1 MTDWGEFQPLDLSI
15 WKMLFVGA
23 VVLLTAGLS
32 FANWKRRGGTAV
44 GLLEGLR
51 FVIVCLILFTLMK
64 PEFLRVTT
72 FEDQPEVVVLRDIS
86 GSMGTMD
93 LLGKEG
99 NAITRQQWVA
109 ENIDTNVIQAALVDS
124 SAKNK
129 IKVTYPEFGMS
140 GTNSITAGTDIFD
153 ALEEQRAKNKNL
165 RAIFLLSDGDW
176 NYGSPPQQAA
186 VKLGADKIP
195 VFTLTVGSSEAQK
208 DLILE
213 TVNPPNFGLF
223 GERIA
228 IPFRIQSHLDVTYRQ
243 RVLLNYGPNTIAGKD
258 VVIPPHGEVFDT
270 IVWEPTSLGNYTL
283 TMELPEWTA
292 GSAKELTAENN
303 RQSFHISIRTEK
315 LNVLVVESYPRWEY
329 RYLRNAMMRDPGVDA
344 DVLLLHPE
352 LGPGAGLNYIQKF
365 PETREQLAKYD
376 VVFLGDVGI
385 GQPNTIGSAK
395 HDELTPEQ
403 CDMIRGLVDQQ
414 GSGLVFMPG
423 ARGRQLTFLDHPIGD
438 LIPVQYEDNRPQK
451 NQWDEYGHWA
461 TREVRF
467 KLTSTGRGHTLT
479 KFNPD
484 EFQNEVIWKNL
495 PGYFW
500 CAAVERARP
509 GSQVLATHESKRGQ
523 AGYLPI
529 LATRPWGAG
538 EVLFMGTDAAWR
550 WRRGVEDV
558 YHYNFWGQVIRW
570 MAHKR
575 KMAKGEGVRLT
586 YNPEN
591 PKVGEEISLQATML
605 DLSGGAD
612 NALLRASIRRVDNNS
627 TRDIQLAPLEG
638 GWGVFQGSLKMTAGG
653 NYDVKIYNPNNPNQ
667 TLMTTILVEAP
678 TLEKLGQPANA
689 KVMREIA
696 ARSGG
701 ETGQAADLSRLLAGL
716 SGVAKNEE
724 IEERFRLWS
733 SAWWAGGILFLLAVY
748 WVSRK
753 VLGLI

>member
-1 MTDWGEFQPLDLSI
+1 M
-15 WKMLFVGA
+15 
-23 VVLLTAGLS
+23 
-32 FANWKRRGGTAV
+32 
-44 GLLEGLR
+44 
-51 FVIVCLILFTLMK
+51 
-64 PEFLRVTT
+64 
-72 FEDQPEVVVLRDIS
+72 
-86 GSMGTMD
+86 
-93 LLGKEG
+93 
-99 NAITRQQWVA
+99 
-109 ENIDTNVIQAALVDS
+109 
-124 SAKNK
+124 
-129 IKVTYPEFGMS
+129 
-140 GTNSITAGTDIFD
+140 
-153 ALEEQRAKNKNL
+153 
-165 RAIFLLSDGDW
+165 
-176 NYGSPPQQAA
+176 
-186 VKLGADKIP
+186 
-195 VFTLTVGSSEAQK
+195 
-208 DLILE
+208 
-213 TVNPPNFGLF
+213 
-223 GERIA
+223 
-228 IPFRIQSHLDVTYRQ
+228 
-243 RVLLNYGPNTIAGKD
+243 
-258 VVIPPHGEVFDT
+258 FDT

-292 GSAKELTAENN
+292 AAPRIDRRKQPTILSD
-303 RQSFHISIRTEK
+303 ISIRTEK

-329 RYLRNAMMRDPGVDA
+329 RYLRNAMMRDPGVDV

-352 LGPGAGLNYIQKF
+352 LGPGSGLNYIQKF

-385 GQPNTIGSAK
+385 GKPSPLGSAK

-403 CDMIRGLVDQQ
+403 CDMLRGLVDQQ

-423 ARGRQLTFLDHPIGD
+423 ARGRQLTFLDHSIGD

-575 KMAKGEGVRLT
+575 RWPRAKASAT

-591 PKVGEEISLQATML
+591 PRWVKRFPCKPPCWIFPVARIMRCARQHSA
-605 DLSGGAD
+605 GGQQ
-612 NALLRASIRRVDNNS
+612 S

-638 GWGVFQGSLKMTAGG
+638 GWGVFQ
-653 NYDVKIYNPNNPNQ
+653 
-667 TLMTTILVEAP
+667 
-678 TLEKLGQPANA
+678 
-689 KVMREIA
+689 A
-696 ARSGG
+696 A
-701 ETGQAADLSRLLAGL
+701 
-716 SGVAKNEE
+716 
-724 IEERFRLWS
+724 
-733 SAWWAGGILFLLAVY
+733 
-748 WVSRK
+748 
-753 VLGLI
+753 